1 MVFKFFL
8 ALRKICK
15 KWGLALSVL
24 YGLLVSTLSF
34 SQNIHPVYRNYS
46 IREGLPSSEIYMA
59 IQDSKG
65 YIWLGTDNGVSR
77 FDGYEFKNY
86 SLRDGLSDNTVFRI
100 VEDVQGRIWFGTH
113 SCKLSY
119 FLNDSI
125 YHFKYNQVLA
135 DTLPKNTI
143 ISSFYVDSNGSV
155 YLGTFIDG
163 CFKISDKGKIE
174 HFNPS
179 MRPYPEDGRFH
190 AREVESNLLG
200 YASSDLPPDQ
210 TSQKNSI
217 VFSPANKTLKT
228 VVDSDMDIFTR
239 GNICALRSKDKN
251 SYLSYSNRLI
261 TVTGHFEESVKK
273 HPKEIIYLYED
284 LHQNIWL
291 GYYQGGAGTLSTAY
305 PTAAFSFLENLSVSS
320 ILQDREGGYWFTTLE
335 EGLFYVPDISVQQFP
350 ARADPGNKPAN
361 VLFGND
367 KAIFIGLQDGSIY
380 SISAENY
387 QPAGKIKISDS
398 NSFQALD
405 FLFQPPSTLWV
416 GTVGGLS
423 TIYRKQK
430 LENLEVVPLPS
441 NRLVFDGQSIWGAN
455 FTGLYR
461 FEGQSLK
468 YMSISSGMAV
478 RANCLFPTGPGN
490 FWVGSLNGL
499 WKFSSEKYQYQGNK
513 HVLLQYEINDIENS
527 EHGLLLGTEGAGLV
541 IMKEDSIYS
550 IGEKQGLRSNGINS
564 IFVDGSGTVW
574 LATRKGVN
582 SILFK
587 ENTYTVQSLIDKCGL
602 LEQEVNDVKINGR
615 DVLIA
620 GKTGFKIVR
629 DYKNEK
635 PTCHPPVYI
644 TEVHI
649 NNHDTLM
656 LPSYDL
662 PYYQNSVRISYKGI
676 SYRKSRMLEYRY
688 RMLGLDSLWQ
698 STPNLSV
705 QYPALPPGTYSFE
718 VAVAGNPENKIAS
731 IGFMIHPPY
740 WKTWWF
746 IAGIALSLLTMVV
759 SAVYFRIKL
768 VVNKSKLLHELNA
781 AQHKALSSQMNPH
794 FIFNSLN
801 SIHTYILSNKTVES
815 SKYLTKFARL
825 MRMVLE
831 NSMENLILV
840 EQEIKALELYLE
852 LEAMRFKGKIVYSF
866 EVDESLY
873 QDNIKIPPLLLQPY
887 VENALWHGLMPKEEN
902 GTVKIILKKTEATLC
917 CIIEDDGIGRD
928 KSSELNNKKDRKS
941 AGTNITANRIN
952 LINSVYR
959 IKIGVSTDDLQD
971 QDGNPGGT
979 RVVVFLPLIS

>member
-1 MVFKFFL
+1 M
-8 ALRKICK
+8 RKNYK
-15 KWGLALSVL
+15 KLDFTLSVI
-24 YGLLVSTLSF
+24 YGLFASSLSF

-46 IREGLPSSEIYMA
+46 ISEGLPSSEIYMA

-100 VEDVQGRIWFGTH
+100 VEDTQGRVWFGTH

-125 YHFKYNQVLA
+125 YHFKYNQALA

-143 ISSFYVDSNGSV
+143 ISSFYVDGNGNI
-155 YLGTFIDG
+155 YLGTFMDG
-163 CFKISDKGKIE
+163 CFKISDKGKID
-174 HFNPS
+174 HLNPPLKPHQENGS
-179 MRPYPEDGRFH
+179 FH
-190 AREVESNLLG
+190 VREIDSNLLG
-200 YASSDLPPDQ
+200 YASADLPNNQ
-210 TSQKNSI
+210 ISQNNRI

-228 VVDSDMDIFTR
+228 VADSDKDIFTR
-239 GNICALRSKDKN
+239 GNICALKSKKKN

-261 TVTGHFEESVKK
+261 TVTELFEESVEK

-291 GYYQGGAGTLSTAY
+291 GYYKGGAAKLSTAH
-305 PTAAFSFLENLSVSS
+305 PTVAFSFLENLSVSS

-350 ARADPGNKPAN
+350 PSADLGNKPAN

-367 KAIFIGLQDGSIY
+367 KAIFIGLQDGSIH
-380 SISAENY
+380 SISTENY
-387 QPAGKIKISDS
+387 QPSGKIKISDS
-398 NSFQALD
+398 NTFQVLD
-405 FLFQPPSTLWV
+405 FLFEPPSKLWV
-416 GTVGGLS
+416 GTVGGIN

-430 LENLEVVPLPS
+430 LENLEVIPLPG
-441 NRLVFDGQSIWGAN
+441 NRIAFDGQSIWGAN
-455 FTGLYR
+455 FMGLCR

-468 YMSISSGMAV
+468 YMSISSGKAV
-478 RANCLFPTGPGN
+478 RANCLFPIGPGN
-490 FWVGSLNGL
+490 FWFGSLDGL
-499 WKFSSEKYQYQGNK
+499 WKFSSEKYQYCGNK
-513 HVLLQYEINDIENS
+513 NYLLQYEINDIKNS

-541 IMKEDSIYS
+541 IMNEDSIYN
-550 IGEKQGLRSNGINS
+550 IGEKEGLRSNGINS
-564 IFVDGSGTVW
+564 IFIDESGTVW
-574 LATRKGVN
+574 LATRKGVS

-587 ENTYTVQSLIDKCGL
+587 ENTYIVQSLIDKCGL
-602 LEQEVNDVKINGR
+602 LEQEVNDVKVNGG
-615 DVLIA
+615 DILIA

-635 PTCHPPVYI
+635 AKCHPPIYI

-649 NNHDTLM
+649 NNNDTLT
-656 LPSYDL
+656 LASYDL
-662 PYYQNSVRISYKGI
+662 PYYQNSVRINYKGI
-676 SYRKSRMLEYRY
+676 SYRKNRMLEYRY

-698 STPNLSV
+698 STTSLSV
-705 QYPALPPGTYSFE
+705 QYPALPPGAYSFE
-718 VAVAGNPENKIAS
+718 ISVAGNPENKAAS
-731 IGFMIHPPY
+731 LGFIIRPPY

-746 IAGIALSLLTMVV
+746 IISIGLLLIAIVI

-815 SKYLTKFARL
+815 SRYLTKFARL

-831 NSMENLILV
+831 NSMESLIFV

-852 LEAMRFKGKIVYSF
+852 LEAMRFKGKIAYSLD
-866 EVDESLY
+866 VDETLY
-873 QDNIKIPPLLLQPY
+873 LDNIKIPPLLLQPY

-902 GTVKIILKKTEATLC
+902 GTVKIILKKTETTLC
-917 CIIEDDGIGRD
+917 CLIEDDGIGRV

-941 AGTNITANRIN
+941 AGTNITAKRID
-952 LINSVYR
+952 LINSVYN
-959 IKIGVSTDDLQD
+959 IKIGVSIDDLQD